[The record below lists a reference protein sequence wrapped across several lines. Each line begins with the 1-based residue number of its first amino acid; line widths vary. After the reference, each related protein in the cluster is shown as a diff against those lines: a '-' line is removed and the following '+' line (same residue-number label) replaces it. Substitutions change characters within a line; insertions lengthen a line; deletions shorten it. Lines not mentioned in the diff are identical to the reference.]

1 MDATAHTNAANL
13 EPLESG
19 KTAEIAAIDP
29 TELKVTSPEA
39 PPAKLLVGGAAAA
52 ASRIDPVQ
60 LGEEETA
67 VGAPPE
73 PRISAMPDT
82 LRDSGPPAA
91 YPDINTPDTFRDA
104 AVPIPRP
111 KPKTAT
117 PVPQPP
123 APDPRAVAQPPL
135 PRPPGRISILRAA
148 LWLFALLAVGIGVG
162 VLVAELAA

>member
-1 MDATAHTNAANL
+1 MDAAAHANAANL
-13 EPLESG
+13 EPLETG
-19 KTAEIAAIDP
+19 KTAETAAIDP

-73 PRISAMPDT
+73 PRITSSTPDT

-104 AVPIPRP
+104 AVPIP

-117 PVPQPP
+117 PLPLPP
-123 APDPRAVAQPPL
+123 AMGPRAVAQPPL
-135 PRPPGRISILRAA
+135 LRPPGRISFLRAA

-162 VLVAELAA
+162 VLVAELVA